1 MVASCGRCDA
11 GNRIWNV
18 RSDTGVQGKGRTQ
31 DFDYSE
37 ILITLRQVSNRGIA
51 MNTLAEGY
59 VRTVRLVLP
68 CNTTVV
74 SLHFYHLSKVLP
86 EGLQRS
92 FGIYSERCWF
102 LGSIRDLF
110 RIYSGSIGFPDL
122 AKFRVQPSQFDPWA
136 GSSKYA
142 ETCHQVISLC
152 RSFRDW
158 VPRKLDIA
166 F

>member
-1 MVASCGRCDA
+1 MTQTKSQFYKKTRDFGAEDYDPNLQVGFARLRTMYVCIIS
-11 GNRIWNV
+11 
-18 RSDTGVQGKGRTQ
+18 KGRTQ

-37 ILITLRQVSNRGIA
+37 ILISLRQVSNRGIA
-51 MNTLAEGY
+51 INTLAEGY

-122 AKFRVQPSQFDPWA
+122 AKFRVQPSQFDP
-136 GSSKYA
+136 
-142 ETCHQVISLC
+142 C
-152 RSFRDW
+152 RC
-158 VPRKLDIA
+158 PYP
-166 F
+166 